1 MSISPETLIN
11 IGIVIKTII
20 EEINAYKQL
29 NTIINEQL
37 SSYVHSL
44 ELLDKSVYKI
54 NSLFT
59 NGIPVEHLLKM
70 SLLDNLKIKIN
81 NFSKTLKKINIYN
94 KNNCLSKCFSAIC
107 NSPSKMITKIEIAF
121 EEINK
126 IIGEIIKLEDTILG
140 SAIRIEHPF
149 LQMTWLLI
157 GSNQLGDSYIDAN
170 LFIQAMITLLKKQ
183 EGMYFNDK
191 EERYYVELI
200 TSFVNHLDNI
210 AGTNMDNKI
219 SIFELNQIK
228 PNENNTKSVKQ
239 LLENEFNNIVTH
251 KNETTPK
258 NVYRKRF
265 NTLYN
270 LRSSIDK
277 PIMCFPDIS
286 PKNNILKNNFMNN
299 NIDNVSNSSNRSN
312 RSQLKPLDFLPNIYV
327 S

>member
-1 MSISPETLIN
+1 
-11 IGIVIKTII
+11 
-20 EEINAYKQL
+20 
-29 NTIINEQL
+29 
-37 SSYVHSL
+37 
-44 ELLDKSVYKI
+44 
-54 NSLFT
+54 
-59 NGIPVEHLLKM
+59 
-70 SLLDNLKIKIN
+70 
-81 NFSKTLKKINIYN
+81 
-94 KNNCLSKCFSAIC
+94 
-107 NSPSKMITKIEIAF
+107 
-121 EEINK
+121 
-126 IIGEIIKLEDTILG
+126 
-140 SAIRIEHPF
+140 
-149 LQMTWLLI
+149 
-157 GSNQLGDSYIDAN
+157 
-170 LFIQAMITLLKKQ
+170 
-183 EGMYFNDK
+183 
-191 EERYYVELI
+191 
-200 TSFVNHLDNI
+200 
-210 AGTNMDNKI
+210 MDNKI

>member
-44 ELLDKSVYKI
+44 ELLNNSVSKI
-54 NSLFT
+54 NSLFI

-81 NFSKTLKKINIYN
+81 NFSETLKKINIY
-94 KNNCLSKCFSAIC
+94 KNNNFLSKCFNAIC
-107 NSPSKMITKIEIAF
+107 ISPSKMITKIEMAF

-149 LQMTWLLI
+149 LQMVWLLI

-183 EGMYFNDK
+183 EGIYFNDK

-251 KNETTPK
+251 KNETTK
-258 NVYRKRF
+258 NVSRKRF
-265 NTLYN
+265 NTLYS
-270 LRSSIDK
+270 LRASIEK

-312 RSQLKPLDFLPNIYV
+312 RSQLKPLDFLPNISV
-327 S
+327 N